1 MSSHAPSF
9 FGVGR
14 VERKHSKAAMKNKRA
29 RSRKNVEAPGLA
41 FEQTLHCCDHI
52 QTVAGLLQAYGSHP
66 HGEPLPAPL
75 VASAG
80 YLLGDEARQL
90 RHLLNQ
96 LLRR

>member
-1 MSSHAPSF
+1 MGS
-9 FGVGR
+9 
-14 VERKHSKAAMKNKRA
+14 VERNHRKAAMQNKRA
-29 RSRKNVEAPGLA
+29 RPRKNVEDRDLA

-96 LLRR
+96 LLGR